1 MASEGGASRKPRI
14 LVVDDNVQNVEVL
27 EASLINEGYDV
38 LKAYSGP
45 EALEIARS
53 AKPNL
58 VLLDIRM
65 PEMDGYEVCRRIK
78 DDPETQSIP
87 VIMVTVYNEIAEIE
101 KGVEAGADDFLSKPV
116 SRIAILNR
124 VRAGL
129 RIGKLK
135 SELDRTLS
143 YLRSIE
149 EAQRAAPKGD
159 V

>member
-1 MASEGGASRKPRI
+1 MASPANLSQKPRI

-45 EALEIARS
+45 EALGIVRS

-65 PEMDGYEVCRRIK
+65 PEMDGYEVCRQIK
-78 DDPETQSIP
+78 DHPETAGIP

-116 SRIAILNR
+116 NRIAILNR

-129 RIGKLK
+129 KIGKLNN
-135 SELDRTLS
+135 ELDRTLS
-143 YLRSIE
+143 YLRTIE
-149 EAQRAAPKGD
+149 ETQRTAPKADG
-159 V
+159 